1 MTPAE
6 RAALRLRWLAEIS
19 AEIERRQAAKLEA
32 AGGDELERFMAQL
45 DEMARRLRAAPDWR
59 EPTPEEQAQYGRDL
73 DKWFHDNGYGR

>member
-6 RAALRLRWLAEIS
+6 RAALRLDWLTGTAV
-19 AEIERRQAAKLEA
+19 EIERRRAARLEA
-32 AGGDELERFMAQL
+32 SGGDELERFMAQL

-59 EPTPEEQAQYGRDL
+59 EPTPEEPAQYGRDL